1 MYFGYQGICTR
12 VGDVKPLLEVA
23 CLTCD
28 GCGFEIYQVC
38 TVCLFQ
44 AFVLMQKIMC
54 QEVIGDS
61 FNPIS
66 RCPSWVCTNRA
77 LHGEGHL

>member
-44 AFVLMQKIMC
+44 AFVLMQ
-54 QEVIGDS
+54 
-61 FNPIS
+61 IS
-66 RCPSWVCTNRA
+66 KMLLVVLLLA
-77 LHGEGHL
+77 HA